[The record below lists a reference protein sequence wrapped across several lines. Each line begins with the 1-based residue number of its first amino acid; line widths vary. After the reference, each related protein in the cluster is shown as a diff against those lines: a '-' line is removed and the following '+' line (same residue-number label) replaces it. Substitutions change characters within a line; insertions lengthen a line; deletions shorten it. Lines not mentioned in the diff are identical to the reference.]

1 MKNNQDDIVNFLKK
15 YGFIFQGSEIYGG
28 LANSWDYGP
37 IGVLLKNNL
46 KSLWWREFVTKN
58 PEAVGLDS
66 AIILNPKVW
75 DASGHLAN
83 FSDPLIDCKKCCQ
96 RFRADK
102 LIEENVKNASVTEAS
117 PLDELKKCIVDNHIK
132 CPACGSQD
140 WTDIRKFNLM
150 FKTFQGV
157 TEDALTTLYLR
168 PETAQGIFINFA
180 NVQRTTRMKLP
191 FAVCQIG
198 KAFRNEITP
207 GNFIFRTREFE
218 QMEIEYFCFPEQS
231 SEIFDKEINVIKNFL
246 ENILNFDKK
255 NLIFKEHKKEELSHY
270 SSKTIDVQYNFPHGF
285 SELWGI
291 ANRTNFDLTTHMKK
305 SGTNLSYLDS
315 NTNNKIVPYVVE
327 PSVGLDRLFYAI
339 VCEKYKNE
347 KIENKNV
354 EEKEETREILKL
366 PFVLSPYKIAILPLM
381 SKHKEDAKKVFL
393 SVIDKNISAILD
405 DSSVSIGKKY
415 RRQDA
420 IGTPFCATFDDSTIK
435 NHTITIRNRDTM
447 KQVSIDIDDLIEFI
461 NKNI

>member
-1 MKNNQDDIVNFLKK
+1 
-15 YGFIFQGSEIYGG
+15 
-28 LANSWDYGP
+28 
-37 IGVLLKNNL
+37 
-46 KSLWWREFVTKN
+46 
-58 PEAVGLDS
+58 
-66 AIILNPKVW
+66 
-75 DASGHLAN
+75 
-83 FSDPLIDCKKCCQ
+83 
-96 RFRADK
+96 
-102 LIEENVKNASVTEAS
+102 
-117 PLDELKKCIVDNHIK
+117 
-132 CPACGSQD
+132 
-140 WTDIRKFNLM
+140 
-150 FKTFQGV
+150 
-157 TEDALTTLYLR
+157 
-168 PETAQGIFINFA
+168 
-180 NVQRTTRMKLP
+180 
-191 FAVCQIG
+191 
-198 KAFRNEITP
+198 
-207 GNFIFRTREFE
+207 
-218 QMEIEYFCFPEQS
+218 
-231 SEIFDKEINVIKNFL
+231 
-246 ENILNFDKK
+246 
-255 NLIFKEHKKEELSHY
+255 
-270 SSKTIDVQYNFPHGF
+270 
-285 SELWGI
+285 
-291 ANRTNFDLTTHMKK
+291 MKK